1 MITNVIN
8 IKYQLCILFVQII
21 YTFEI
26 LILSYGLR
34 RRQNEYDL
42 ETIQNFLCSNIYFIN
57 RISMF
62 YLVDSKSKIKEIID
76 KKHVEH
82 DGKCGIY
89 IPNLMRETELS
100 IDNLNPILKEL
111 YSEKYFIL
119 RKGING
125 PMIFKKVK

>member
-1 MITNVIN
+1 M
-8 IKYQLCILFVQII
+8 C
-21 YTFEI
+21 
-26 LILSYGLR
+26 
-34 RRQNEYDL
+34 
-42 ETIQNFLCSNIYFIN
+42 
-57 RISMF
+57 

-76 KKHVEH
+76 KKHVEY

-89 IPNLMRETELS
+89 IPNLMSETELS
-100 IDNLNPILKEL
+100 IDKLNPILKEL